1 QAKEAATP
9 AAPAANVAPG
19 SSVTSSDAKPPAP
32 ANAPAPSSALHDDE
46 KATFSASAR
55 EQDKLAR
62 SLKKDV
68 PLPPPPEQRGE
79 KRLYLK
85 GAAGGTA
92 QGDRDKFPDRQY
104 DKDAADALAKLDS
117 VQNKAGV
124 FGGVAGANVPGAGAA
139 SVHDGKAQSQ
149 ENQVSQQN
157 EELQQTQSSQQNQG
171 FDQLGPNAATRKP
184 AETSTA
190 PSPSRVPAQTE
201 TVTGVP
207 SASTTATEVAPSNKT
222 KPVPH
227 APAPARTYVR
237 PDIAGAQAA
246 STLRWTISAAGTV
259 QKSTDGA
266 HWQDVAIADGA
277 TFRVLAVAGSNVWA
291 GGSALYRSSDMGEQ
305 WERVNVGK
313 NKHALRGEIVRIELP
328 AGSSNEV
335 TTSAPPIIL
344 TTSAGQMWVS
354 TDDGRTWRA

>member
-1 QAKEAATP
+1 MEQLPRIARERLAQQHANSEHPEADVLAAFIERSLRGPEREHVLAHLASCAECRDVVALSMPDIEPELTNVQPQRRAWYEWSAFRFGGLAAALTVVVIAVVLFRPQARQAKEAATP

-157 EELQQTQSSQQNQG
+157 EE
-171 FDQLGPNAATRKP
+171 
-184 AETSTA
+184 
-190 PSPSRVPAQTE
+190 
-201 TVTGVP
+201 
-207 SASTTATEVAPSNKT
+207 
-222 KPVPH
+222 
-227 APAPARTYVR
+227 
-237 PDIAGAQAA
+237 
-246 STLRWTISAAGTV
+246 
-259 QKSTDGA
+259 
-266 HWQDVAIADGA
+266 
-277 TFRVLAVAGSNVWA
+277 
-291 GGSALYRSSDMGEQ
+291 
-305 WERVNVGK
+305 
-313 NKHALRGEIVRIELP
+313 
-328 AGSSNEV
+328 
-335 TTSAPPIIL
+335 
-344 TTSAGQMWVS
+344 
-354 TDDGRTWRA
+354 